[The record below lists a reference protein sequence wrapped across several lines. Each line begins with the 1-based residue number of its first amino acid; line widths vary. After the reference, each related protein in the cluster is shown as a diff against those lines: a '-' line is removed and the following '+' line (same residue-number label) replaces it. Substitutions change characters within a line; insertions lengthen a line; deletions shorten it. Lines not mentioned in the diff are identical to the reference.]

1 MYWMAID
8 MVEGREML
16 MALKVSAYPH
26 VKTQKD
32 ADKVWRETH
41 KLAYPYGFENIPV
54 MTTGEIFGA
63 FSG

>member
-16 MALKVSAYPH
+16 MNLKISAYPH
-26 VKTQKD
+26 SKHQKD
-32 ADKVWRETH
+32 ADKVWRDTQ
-41 KLAYPYGFENIPV
+41 KLAYPYGYDNLPV
-54 MTTGEIFGA
+54 SSLGDI